1 MSEQQLIQLLKEAD
15 KDVLRRLYLEYRS
28 AFISFAQKFC
38 SNSNDIVDAYQ
49 DAIIVLQEKA
59 FNGDLDEL
67 RSTLKTYLFSIGK
80 YILYEKM

>member
-38 SNSNDIVDAYQ
+38 SSSNDILDAYQ
-49 DAIIVLQEKA
+49 DAILYYKKKLSKA
-59 FNGDLDEL
+59 
-67 RSTLKTYLFSIGK
+67 I
-80 YILYEKM
+80 